1 MPSTTRNVLVAGTAR
16 KSKKPL
22 IITGATCS
30 VIFITLMVYFT
41 YLYNYYCK
49 IKAISKFSIE
59 TVIKVAELLG
69 TFPPLD
75 VEVLKLSVIM
85 QVTDLWLVY
94 LVVIAT
100 VFIVTTTPKNE
111 YKNMEHGYAEWADER
126 QIKEFS
132 KDTTGIPCAKD
143 FYVPLDGGGVVANL
157 NEIVIGGSGA
167 GKSFRKIEPD
177 IIQMFG
183 SYVVT
188 DPKGELFRNTYKL
201 LKENGYVI
209 KVLNLIDIRL
219 GNTYNPF
226 AYMTSEQDVVSICS
240 LFMKNTA
247 GEGEKEDF
255 WTGAAL
261 KLLTAISVYLFKSD
275 KEIKSF
281 GRVIRLANSI
291 RYKQG
296 EIDQSC
302 ELARKMN
309 EHSTKY
315 PFDAASV
322 TWNGM
327 LGNPQ
332 ETMASIVE
340 TLTTRLRLWS
350 VSDVDLLTSDDEM
363 EFDLIG
369 DRKTVIFL
377 ITPAARNPYK
387 AVANIFYSQLF
398 ERLMRVGDDKKHN
411 GRFDIPISFELD
423 EFANIGE
430 IPAFQETLAVI
441 RSYNIRTCIVLQG
454 LSQLKAVYKDTWE
467 SIIGNC
473 DIFTFLGSKDNDTLE
488 YISKKLGD
496 ITVQTDS
503 RSRNRGGNTGGGT
516 DTENIASR
524 PLLKPNEIKKAIKP
538 RGVNRKYGGA
548 CIIWLGY
555 EDPFYLPKFD
565 TLNHPMIS
573 KCGSSFKKDRHNNTD
588 IEKIYL
594 PLYASKKEAHDKLLQ
609 QKRAELEQE
618 ENQIAEQQKKEYEE
632 NQEKLREQFEA
643 EIEKQIQLP
652 LSDKQEEE
660 RPDAE
665 FDEESN
671 YMFDGETYQTLDEYE
686 DDVSNS
692 EMNPVLIRIKQRQ
705 IQNEEIG
712 GNTHAE
718 EALAELEQSFDEN
731 FSDSIEE
738 LMPDDEYEE

>member
-1 MPSTTRNVLVAGTAR
+1 M
-16 KSKKPL
+16 
-22 IITGATCS
+22 ITGAVCS
-30 VIFITLMVYFT
+30 VAFFTIMVYLT
-41 YLYNYYCK
+41 YLYNYCCK
-49 IKAISKFSIE
+49 IKTISKFSIE
-59 TVIKVAELLG
+59 AVIKITELLG

-75 VEVLKLSVIM
+75 VELLKLSLVM

-94 LVVIAT
+94 LIVIAM
-100 VFIVTTTPKNE
+100 VFVMITTPKNE
-111 YKNMEHGYAEWADER
+111 YKNMEYGDANWADECEIR
-126 QIKEFS
+126 RFS

-143 FYVPLDGGGVVANL
+143 FYVPLNGGGVVANL

-167 GKSFRKIEPD
+167 GKSFMKIEPD

-183 SYVVT
+183 SYIVT

-201 LKENGYVI
+201 LKANDYVI

-247 GEGEKEDF
+247 GDGEKEDY

-261 KLLTAISVYLFKSD
+261 KLLTAVSIYLFKSER
-275 KEIKSF
+275 EIKSF
-281 GRVIRLANSI
+281 GRVTRLVSSV
-291 RYKQG
+291 RYEQG
-296 EIDQSC
+296 KIDQSC
-302 ELARKMN
+302 EFARKMN

-327 LGNPQ
+327 QGNSQ
-332 ETMASIVE
+332 DTMSSVVE

-363 EFDLIG
+363 EFDLVG
-369 DRKTVIFL
+369 DRKTAIFL

-411 GRFDIPISFELD
+411 GRFDIPVSFELD

-430 IPAFQETLAVI
+430 IPAFPETLAVI
-441 RSYNIRTCIVLQG
+441 RSYNIRACIVLQG

-503 RSRNRGGNTGGGT
+503 LSRNRGANSGGGT

-524 PLLKPNEIKKAIKP
+524 PLLKPNEIKKAIKA
-538 RGVNRKYGGA
+538 RGNNRRYGGA
-548 CIIWLGY
+548 CMIWLGY

-565 TLNHPMIS
+565 TLNHPMIDQ
-573 KCGSSFKKDRHNNTD
+573 CGSSFKKDIHNNTD

-594 PLYASKKEAHDKLLQ
+594 PLYKSKKEAHNNLLQ
-609 QKRAELEQE
+609 EKRAELEQE
-618 ENQIAEQQKKEYEE
+618 ENQIAMQQRAEYEK
-632 NQEKLREQFEA
+632 NQENLRDKFESEVA
-643 EIEKQIQLP
+643 KQIHLP

-665 FDEESN
+665 FNEESDDV
-671 YMFDGETYQTLDEYE
+671 FDTETYQTLDDYE
-686 DDVSNS
+686 TDVNPILLRIRQHQKQNKYAERNLKTDDSKEDAERTLDNS
-692 EMNPVLIRIKQRQ
+692 F
-705 IQNEEIG
+705 
-712 GNTHAE
+712 
-718 EALAELEQSFDEN
+718 FD
-731 FSDSIEE
+731 FLDE
-738 LMPDDEYEE
+738 LMPDKK